1 MPHPVA
7 TIHAFPPSQIGIGS
21 TLSRRS
27 RANAA
32 RAAAGVRARDSTRD
46 LQLAAVAS
54 YAPAVRPLSLGEL
67 AAGAEAFDAAVL
79 ATPGIDRFCSS
90 SAWVL
95 SAAEALMPER
105 RAFVHAGEGGY
116 LAAAM
121 STHPSGLVCVEPLEL
136 AWGLASPLVGK
147 DPTRLAADAI
157 AVLAATPGWRIALV
171 AGIVAATPLAIA
183 LERALPAHW
192 ERRRGQPTVRHVASL
207 DGGVDGFLARR
218 PRELRKTLRQAQ
230 RRAAARGI
238 TLEPVAARTVAE
250 ADALFDRVL
259 AIERTSWKA
268 RDGVG
273 LSDGPFADFY
283 RRMTLRLAEHGRLRA
298 IVARDGE
305 RDVAYV
311 LGAVFGGEYR
321 GLQFSYDDAYAALSL
336 GSLCQ
341 LRQIE
346 LLCAEQV
353 TAYDL
358 GTDMDYKRRWAERQ
372 LETELIVVVRR

>member
-1 MPHPVA
+1 MA
-7 TIHAFPPSQIGIGS
+7 
-21 TLSRRS
+21 
-27 RANAA
+27 
-32 RAAAGVRARDSTRD
+32 
-46 LQLAAVAS
+46 
-54 YAPAVRPLSLGEL
+54 EL

-95 SAAEALMPER
+95 SAAEALMPGR
-105 RAFVHAGEGGY
+105 RAFVYAGEGGY
-116 LAAAM
+116 LAAAL

-136 AWGLASPLVGK
+136 AWGLASPLVGT
-147 DPTRLAADAI
+147 DPIRLAADTI

-171 AGIVAATPLAIA
+171 AGIVADTPIVTAF
-183 LERALPAHW
+183 ERALPPHW

-218 PRELRKTLRQAQ
+218 PRDLRKTLRRAA

-238 TLEPVAARTVAE
+238 VIEPVLVRTATD

-259 AIERTSWKA
+259 VVERASWKA
-268 RDGVG
+268 REAVG

-283 RRMTLRLAEHGRLRA
+283 RRMAMRLAEHGRLRTM
-298 IVARDGE
+298 IARDGD

-321 GLQFSYDDAYAALSL
+321 GLQFSYDDEYADLSL